1 MGIPKTRGYPNHC
14 DSAIERQWIESTLFP
29 PKDWSVYRQPVRTN
43 KDIEGWHLALNRRA
57 GGQSGLPLY
66 LLIELLERE
75 GRLTAITIRL
85 VSNGKL
91 SRIQRKC
98 YRNIQRKL
106 FDCWDK
112 YDNREKTA
120 AQLLKLCSHL
130 NGPARAQEIL

>member
-1 MGIPKTRGYPNHC
+1 M
-14 DSAIERQWIESTLFP
+14 
-29 PKDWSVYRQPVRTN
+29 RTN

-57 GGQSGLPLY
+57 GGQSGLSLY

-75 GRLTAITIRL
+75 ARLTAITIRL

-106 FDCWDK
+106 FDCWD
-112 YDNREKTA
+112 NVPVNSKTA
-120 AQLLKLCSHL
+120 HAPPGHTPGHLTFLKHFGQIPRYVGSLDGQMPDWL
-130 NGPARAQEIL
+130 EIQRVSNPPPSS